1 MAKNNLALIRRAR
14 GFTQKEL
21 AVKMG
26 LPQTWVSRYESGV
39 LLLENITLKNAVALA
54 RVLDCHVEDFLGEPK
69 EEFIVLAAAKE
80 ASSARQ
86 PTEK

>member
-1 MAKNNLALIRRAR
+1 MSKNNLALIRRAR

-39 LLLENITLKNAVALA
+39 LSIENITLKNAVALA
-54 RVLDCHVEDFLGEPK
+54 KALDCHVEDFLGEPK
-69 EEFIVLAAAKE
+69 EEFIVLAAANKIE
-80 ASSARQ
+80 R
-86 PTEK
+86 